1 MTRWFVIEKDKEIP
15 HAGPYLLREEAELL
29 AIGLDQSLPRTRS
42 GVRPKKH
49 YRPAE
54 QQVRFYHFT
63 ARMAPKGIE
72 IRMADSLPATR
83 EQGLYRLKVPERGVY
98 RFKAPSFMGAMAV
111 ARERFG
117 DPAHN
122 SVETRF

>member
-1 MTRWFVIEKDKEIP
+1 MTRWFVIEKGKEIP

-29 AIGLDQSLPRTRS
+29 AIGLRQVS
-42 GVRPKKH
+42 PKKQ
-49 YRPAE
+49 YQPAE
-54 QQVRFYHFT
+54 QEVRFYHFT

-72 IRMADSLPATR
+72 IKLADSLPATR
-83 EQGLYRLKVPERGVY
+83 EQGLYRLRVPEQGVY